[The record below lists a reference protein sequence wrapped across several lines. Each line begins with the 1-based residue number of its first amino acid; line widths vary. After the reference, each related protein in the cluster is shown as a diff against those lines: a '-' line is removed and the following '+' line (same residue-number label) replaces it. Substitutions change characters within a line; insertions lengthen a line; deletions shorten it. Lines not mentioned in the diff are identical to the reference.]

1 MKMLKTYFKKIFV
14 SCFFLTLTWDVQGSK
29 IQTLEDFMTFET
41 ERTTFQPIRLRHLEM
56 VKALESEEEVSYAQ
70 LLTPDEDNGRSKS
83 LRFTPLITQ
92 QESLLEKPWTIIQD
106 PKETSRKQTEGSFKI
121 YFGVFKK
128 SQDPIPPPKL
138 LGLIDLYDFEK
149 EHQDEQKY
157 LTIEI
162 KFGKDSRGQGYGS
175 EAVLGLTRYLQEQ
188 KLLAQSSKEPAK
200 THYRGLLAII
210 NPQNKASLSL
220 FLKKS
225 HFRIGQVFGD
235 SVYTVYPD
243 IDESILSYDVTLHD
257 QLCPLFEKY
266 LDSKDEPPPPKKS
279 KKGVLSAEAQII
291 SLAFK
296 NLITTDISIFTDAFK
311 DEEEHF
317 ARALSLNP
325 ELTKHIPADRLILIK
340 EMLLSHLRW
349 RNSIASFKKKED
361 NKAFKKMTTLCR
373 KAYRHVVQLE
383 RGR

>member
-1 MKMLKTYFKKIFV
+1 M
-14 SCFFLTLTWDVQGSK
+14 
-29 IQTLEDFMTFET
+29 
-41 ERTTFQPIRLRHLEM
+41 
-56 VKALESEEEVSYAQ
+56 
-70 LLTPDEDNGRSKS
+70 
-83 LRFTPLITQ
+83 
-92 QESLLEKPWTIIQD
+92 
-106 PKETSRKQTEGSFKI
+106 
-121 YFGVFKK
+121 
-128 SQDPIPPPKL
+128 
-138 LGLIDLYDFEK
+138 
-149 EHQDEQKY
+149 
-157 LTIEI
+157 
-162 KFGKDSRGQGYGS
+162 
-175 EAVLGLTRYLQEQ
+175 TRYLQEQ